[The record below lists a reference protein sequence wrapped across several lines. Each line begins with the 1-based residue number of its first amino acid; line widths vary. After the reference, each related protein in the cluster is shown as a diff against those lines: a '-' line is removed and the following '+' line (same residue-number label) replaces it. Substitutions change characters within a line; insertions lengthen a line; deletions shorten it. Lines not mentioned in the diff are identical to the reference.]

1 MSCARFWRKS
11 FIHRIALLAPLATLP
26 AADAATKKPNPL
38 FILIDHEGISDVG
51 CYGSDL
57 AESGSGRTSSGS
69 TAGSESPP
77 YPMPQASYPVS
88 GLPWSD
94 SSE

>member
-1 MSCARFWRKS
+1 MSCATFWRKS
-11 FIHRIALLAPLATLP
+11 FIHRIALPAPLATLT

-57 AESGSGRTSSGS
+57 TESGVRPYLVRLNGGLGEPALPNAPSILSGFR
-69 TAGSESPP
+69 SP
-77 YPMPQASYPVS
+77 
-88 GLPWSD
+88 L
-94 SSE
+94 E